1 MISEVEEEKLRL
13 RLFEAGAA
21 AAFPVEEIPTS
32 HGVDLVSGLFA
43 VPHSED
49 YDRLTTPSVASVVS
63 GGHVDPCHPR

>member
-1 MISEVEEEKLRL
+1 MISEVEEDKLRL

-21 AAFPVEEIPTS
+21 AAFPVEQIPTS

-49 YDRLTTPSVASVVS
+49 YDRLSMDWRPQNSR
-63 GGHVDPCHPR
+63 GRRLQWL